1 MTGDSVVVLALGAF
15 FIAVGLILL
24 LIGYSEEKGYY
35 NALAG
40 KRDLREFVTHNP
52 QRPEPGSLR
61 TGGWIALAVGLV
73 IIILGFA
80 IIS

>member
-24 LIGYSEEKGYY
+24 LIGHSEEKGYY